1 MDHNPYSPPQANTEL
16 PVPKES
22 VRRPISVW
30 LLIILLW
37 AVAIVISL
45 ATARLAA
52 TLMARWSEVTSV
64 AAVAITMV
72 WRVFLIAIFIAA
84 AVSAFRR
91 RPWSRWFGVA
101 IFVLLAAYSVF
112 TPDKTQYL
120 NDAERMGGM
129 LGRILMP
136 ILLAWW
142 TYAIAFSSKS
152 KQYFSKGRIN
162 ESEVQ

>member
-1 MDHNPYSPPQANTEL
+1 MRHRRVQQPPNPGLRIP
-16 PVPKES
+16 
-22 VRRPISVW
+22 RPAGRPGAQLAVLVMAAISVW
-30 LLIILLW
+30 LLIVLLW

-112 TPDKTQYL
+112 TPDKTQCFL
-120 NDAERMGGM
+120 
-129 LGRILMP
+129 
-136 ILLAWW
+136 
-142 TYAIAFSSKS
+142 
-152 KQYFSKGRIN
+152 
-162 ESEVQ
+162 